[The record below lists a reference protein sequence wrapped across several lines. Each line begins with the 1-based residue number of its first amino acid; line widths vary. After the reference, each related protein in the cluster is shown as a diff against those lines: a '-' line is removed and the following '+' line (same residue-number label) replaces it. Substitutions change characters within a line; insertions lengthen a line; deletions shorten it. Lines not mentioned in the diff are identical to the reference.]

1 MKRRTLR
8 PEELKSGTTF
18 FTVMRSAGQSGL
30 RYGVSKYL
38 VVGKREPLPGPYDF
52 IPYRVAPE
60 VARFIESNT
69 DAWRTQRDAMREAGR
84 RQSLYQQGGDV

>member
-18 FTVMRSAGQSGL
+18 FTVMRMVGAGGL
-30 RYGVSKYL
+30 SYGVSKYL
-38 VVGKREPLPGPYDF
+38 VVGKHEPLPGPHDV

-84 RQSLYQQGGDV
+84 RQAIYMSQAR